1 MDKKTFLKTSATVVS
16 GIALTRLMSCNTE
29 THEPRTNWAGNLTY
43 STDNLYTPGTIA
55 DVQKNIK
62 NCRKLR
68 ALGSKHSFNK
78 IADSKNNQVSTGKL
92 NKIISLDKEKH
103 TVTVEAG
110 IKYGELCT
118 YLDTNGFA
126 LHNLASLPHISI
138 SGACSTST
146 HGSGIQNGSLAT
158 AISAIEFVNAAGDIV
173 SLSKEKDGMDFFGAV
188 VGLGAIGL
196 VTRMT
201 LELLPKFKMKQVVY
215 QNMSMSELEKNFET
229 IMSGGYSVSLFIN
242 WKNKN
247 INQVWIKSKIVDNET
262 GGIAAEF

>member
-1 MDKKTFLKTSATVVS
+1 MDKKTFLKTSAAVMS
-16 GIALTRLMSCNTE
+16 GIALSRLISCKGE

-43 STDNLYTPGTIA
+43 STDNIYTPETVTELQQTI
-55 DVQKNIK
+55 KK
-62 NCRKLR
+62 CSKLR
-68 ALGSKHSFNK
+68 GLGSRHSFNK
-78 IADSKNNQVSTGKL
+78 IADSTKNQVSTSKL

-158 AISAIEFVNAAGDIV
+158 AISAIEFVNAGGDIV
-173 SLSKEKDGMDFFGAV
+173 FLSKEK
-188 VGLGAIGL
+188 
-196 VTRMT
+196 
-201 LELLPKFKMKQVVY
+201 
-215 QNMSMSELEKNFET
+215 N
-229 IMSGGYSVSLFIN
+229 
-242 WKNKN
+242 
-247 INQVWIKSKIVDNET
+247 
-262 GGIAAEF
+262 